1 SYSWK
6 VTAPLRKVRRSYQRA
21 KRAVALLKTVVK
33 RGGGVSS
40 TAIKAYQVW
49 RLRGL
54 AGVMAQARWV
64 RGEAQH
70 AFLGAET
77 REVPDRLDYA
87 RWVQYYDTLGEA
99 DIKRIT
105 EHMSRWI
112 EYP

>member
-1 SYSWK
+1 LEAAIRSAQESHRLAQVDKDTHVHNLNLHIIEMQSSYSWK

-64 RGEAQH
+64 RG
-70 AFLGAET
+70 
-77 REVPDRLDYA
+77 
-87 RWVQYYDTLGEA
+87 
-99 DIKRIT
+99 
-105 EHMSRWI
+105 
-112 EYP
+112 